1 MTAEVNLKVTV
12 LSKISQEQPYY
23 MILFWGYCKRE
34 FTGVD
39 VGHQKLSETRKIS
52 DFFYDRVVNSN
63 ILLTGNF
70 LLEQI

>member
-39 VGHQKLSETRKIS
+39 VGQQKLSETRKIS
-52 DFFYDRVVNSN
+52 DFFNDIVINSN
-63 ILLTGNF
+63 ISFIGNF